1 MTRFI
6 TLVLS
11 GALALLTM
19 PLSAVAAD
27 AHGTHHA
34 AGDHSLQL
42 NAGKKWH
49 SDAPLRQGM
58 TAIRGAAARTLPQA
72 HAGKASSADYDAFG
86 DTVLAQVAYMV
97 ENCKLPA
104 EADAQL
110 HLILADAVAG
120 AEAAQ
125 GKRGDAQRAAG
136 VLQVA
141 KASNAYGQYF
151 EHKGWK
157 ALKLPH

>member
-6 TLVLS
+6 TLMLA
-11 GALALLTM
+11 GAITLLTT
-19 PLSAVAAD
+19 PLSANAAD

-34 AGDHSLQL
+34 AGGHTLQL

-49 SDAPLRQGM
+49 SDAPLREGM
-58 TAIRGAAARTLPQA
+58 NAIRDAAARTLPHA
-72 HAGKASSADYDAFG
+72 HSGKASNADYEAFG
-86 DTVLAQVAYMV
+86 ETVLAQVAYMV

-104 EADAQL
+104 QADAQL

-125 GKRGDAQRAAG
+125 GKGGDAQRGPG

-151 EHKGWK
+151 AHKGWK